1 MEHGIKK
8 RLSSALRNP
17 AWICF
22 VWFGMTAGISL
33 LATPARFAAPTV
45 TRIVALDIGR
55 VVFAVLN
62 KAELI
67 ALIMFLIVVR
77 ASGRSHRWWAVAA
90 VLALIVLAQSIWLLP
105 ELAERTAQIVGGN
118 QPPPSIAHAAY
129 SSLELIKLGLLFCSG
144 MVALSSN
151 GASQDRPLTL

>member
-1 MEHGIKK
+1 MEYGIKK
-8 RLSSALRNP
+8 RLGNALQNP

-62 KAELI
+62 KAELM
-67 ALIMFLIVVR
+67 ALIIFLIVIR
-77 ASGRSHRWWAVAA
+77 ASDHSRRWWAVAA
-90 VLALIVLAQSIWLLP
+90 LLTLIVLAQSIWLLP
-105 ELAERTAQIVGGN
+105 ELAERTAQIVAGG

-151 GASQDRPLTL
+151 AASQDRPLTL